1 MLYRLLAYE
10 QGQGLCV
17 VTAIIRGK
25 LEEMAVQAAA
35 ERVTCSLHA
44 CIIESWTY
52 QTSKCGESHLAE
64 TLSYLLQSENHC
76 CISPLDYR
84 L

>member
-1 MLYRLLAYE
+1 MLYQLSTYE

-44 CIIESWTY
+44 CIIESWT
-52 QTSKCGESHLAE
+52 
-64 TLSYLLQSENHC
+64 
-76 CISPLDYR
+76 
-84 L
+84 